1 MTQSTWCQ
9 PEFWH
14 GYAPR
19 GPRPTRNIRIMG
31 CLAFYISLFFWLW
44 MHHTILKPVGC
55 SLKLMLW
62 NIFFMVIECVLC
74 LR

>member
-19 GPRPTRNIRIMG
+19 GPRPPRNIRIMG

-44 MHHTILKPVGC
+44 MHHTIVKPVGC
-55 SLKLMLW
+55 SLKLSCCGTYSPW
-62 NIFFMVIECVLC
+62 SSNASCA
-74 LR
+74 